1 MCGGELTMPI
11 RRFLE
16 NSAIA
21 FDPLHIESMN
31 VAFTAA
37 CHELRLAD
45 REDDALVA
53 IVAET
58 VISFAQRG
66 ERDPLRL
73 QKLVMGAIQT

>member
-1 MCGGELTMPI
+1 MPI

-21 FDPLHIESMN
+21 FDPIHIESMN
-31 VAFTAA
+31 VAFMAA

-45 REDDALVA
+45 REDDPLIA

-58 VISFAQRG
+58 VISIAQGG
-66 ERDPLRL
+66 ERDPHRL
-73 QKLVMGAIQT
+73 QKLVMAAIRT